1 VTIRRRR
8 LQRFAVAMASLAS
21 FVLTSGA
28 MATEITPAIRSELAP
43 SGKLRVGLN
52 HGNFLL
58 VTPGSSAADP
68 RGVAPD
74 VARELGRRVGVPVEF
89 IKFDTAGKLGDGVK
103 TGAWDVAF
111 LGAEPQRAAE
121 IAFTAAYL
129 EIPSTYLVP
138 AGSPIRSVDE
148 VDREGVRIAVAEQ
161 SAYGLYLARTIKHAK
176 LVTTQGLD
184 SSFDVFVAQKLEAL
198 AGLKPRL
205 LTDVQK
211 LPGARILDGQFTAV
225 QQAVGTPKSR
235 EASARFLRAFVE
247 DVKAS
252 GLVAEAISRNGAQ
265 GVSVA
270 PPAPAR

>member
-1 VTIRRRR
+1 MTLR
-8 LQRFAVAMASLAS
+8 LGIAFAGLL
-21 FVLTSGA
+21 VLVSCA
-28 MATEITPAIRSELAP
+28 MATEISPAVRTELAP
-43 SGKLRVGLN
+43 TGKLRVGLN

-58 VTPGSSAADP
+58 VMSGSSATDP

-74 VARELGRRVGVPVEF
+74 VARELGRRLSVPVEF
-89 IKFDTAGKLGDGVK
+89 IRFDSAGKLGDGVK

-111 LGAEPQRAAE
+111 LGAEPQRAAD

-138 AGSPIRSVDE
+138 AGSPIRSVAE

-161 SAYGLYLARTIKHAK
+161 SAYGLYLSRTVKHAR
-176 LVTTQGLD
+176 LVLTQGVD
-184 SSFDVFVAQKLEAL
+184 ASFDAFVAQKLEAL

-211 LPGARILDGQFTAV
+211 IPGARLLDGQFTAV
-225 QQAVGTPKSR
+225 QQAIGTPKSR
-235 EASARFLRAFVE
+235 EAGAQYLRAFVE

-252 GLVAEAISRNGAQ
+252 GLVAEAITKNGVQ

-270 PPAPAR
+270 PPAPR